1 MKHFYWTSFF
11 TIVKKFYR
19 DEKGVYLVITAL
31 LTFPL
36 LVLTAFTVEST
47 GLLLDKARL
56 SQGMDQAALALIA
69 ENNKYRDNKKHNEV
83 TRQKVSQAE
92 IDNFFGDTFLAQQD
106 KRNQELIQGITKLYM
121 RSDNDDGKISPD
133 DLQFTTDSN
142 FKYKC
147 DEVSIPTSN
156 SYNIRK
162 PVVCEVEGAM
172 NRKYY
177 FPLSETL
184 IGGTSGHLKM
194 DAGKSYAIKER
205 GVVIPV
211 ELMLVADFS
220 GSMHQDLNGRYNADK
235 TKMGQSKIS
244 ILREVVGEIS
254 QILLPKK
261 ISEDISPFNRMGF
274 TTFSGGARERGEKYN
289 CVLPY
294 EGKVDG
300 ASIEMLIE
308 RYITGNNTP
317 EKWNANN
324 RRWERSWVRFEN
336 HYNGKY
342 ESFNYGSCYTSG
354 QKQFCKIKAN
364 PKTIMDYA
372 FQIKDWTTIRIIFD
386 SYMDITRTLNQIS
399 SFNGRNRNY
408 SLSFQD
414 SNYCLGGNY
423 GKETTRAWFDQGNK
437 DISGELSKINPQGWT
452 SASSGL
458 IIGANL
464 IMDYNKDE
472 RAKPEELGTNTQR
485 VILVLSDGE
494 DNWPYYDTLVKLLNA
509 GICDKIRERVDTL
522 QTDEYKKLS
531 TRIAFVAFGYSP
543 PKRQV
548 EAWKKCVGDQ
558 YYTAYSKKELL
569 DTFKQIIGFEEEVG
583 RSSNKKIVF

>member
-11 TIVKKFYR
+11 KIVKKFYR

-69 ENNKYRDNKKHNEV
+69 ENNKYRDNKKHSEV

-92 IDNFFGDTFLAQQD
+92 IDNFFGDTFQAQQD
-106 KRNQELIQGITKLYM
+106 KRNQELIQGMTKLYM
-121 RSDNDDGKISPD
+121 RSEHRGGSQD
-133 DLQFTTDSN
+133 DLQFTVDSN
-142 FKYKC
+142 FRYKC
-147 DEVSIPTSN
+147 DEVTIPTSN
-156 SYNIRK
+156 SYNVRK

-184 IGGTSGHLKM
+184 IGGNSGRLKM
-194 DAGKSYAIKER
+194 DAGTSYAIKER

-254 QILLPKK
+254 QILLPKN

-274 TTFSGGARERGEKYN
+274 ATFSGGARERGERYN

-294 EGKVDG
+294 EEKIAND
-300 ASIEMLIE
+300 SIEMTVE
-308 RYITGNNTP
+308 RWITRNNTP
-317 EKWNANN
+317 KRWNANN
-324 RRWERSWVRFEN
+324 RRWESSWVEFEK
-336 HYNGKY
+336 HYAGKY
-342 ESFNYGSCYTSG
+342 EQFNSRSCYKSG
-354 QKQFCKIKAN
+354 EKQFCRVRGN

-372 FQIKDWTTIRIIFD
+372 FQIKDWTTIRIIFG
-386 SYMDITRTLNQIS
+386 SYMDINRTINQIS
-399 SFNGRNRNY
+399 SFDGRNRNY
-408 SLSFQD
+408 KLSFQD
-414 SNYCLGGNY
+414 NNYCLGGNY
-423 GKETTRAWFDQGNK
+423 GRETTRAWFDQQNR
-437 DISGELSKINPQGWT
+437 DISSELNRINPQGWT

-464 IMDYNKDE
+464 IMDHNKDE
-472 RAKPEELGTNTQR
+472 KAKPVELGTNTQR

-494 DNWPYYDTLVKLLNA
+494 DNWPYYDTLVNLLNA

-522 QTDEYKKLS
+522 QAPEFKKLS

-548 EAWKKCVGDQ
+548 DAWKKCVGDQ

-583 RSSNKKIVF
+583 RSSSKKIVF

>member
-11 TIVKKFYR
+11 KIAKKFYR

-69 ENNKYRDNKKHNEV
+69 ENNKYRENKKHSEIA
-83 TRQKVSQAE
+83 RQKVTQAE
-92 IDNFFGDTFLAQQD
+92 IHNFFGDTFQAQQD

-121 RSDNDDGKISPD
+121 RSEHRAGPQD
-133 DLQFTTDSN
+133 DLQFTVDSN
-142 FKYKC
+142 FRYKC

-156 SYNIRK
+156 SYNVRK

-184 IGGTSGHLKM
+184 IGGNSGRLKM
-194 DAGKSYAIKER
+194 DAGRSYAIKER

-254 QILLPKK
+254 QILLPKT

-274 TTFSGGARERGEKYN
+274 ATFSGGARQRNETQG
-289 CVLPY
+289 CILPY
-294 EGKVDG
+294 EAKDNSN
-300 ASIEMLIE
+300 SIKMTVEAW
-308 RYITGNNTP
+308 ITGNNTGTY
-317 EKWNANN
+317 WNTNAN
-324 RRWERSWVRFEN
+324 RWDTNWVEFKN

-342 ESFNYGSCYTSG
+342 TSFDGCYRDSA
-354 QKQFCKIKAN
+354 QNKQYCYIQAD
-364 PKTIMDYA
+364 PKKIMDYA
-372 FQIKDWTTIRIIFD
+372 FQIQDWTTIRIIF
-386 SYMDITRTLNQIS
+386 SHYMDTARTINQIDT
-399 SFNGRNRNY
+399 FNGENRNY
-408 SLSFQD
+408 KLSFND
-414 SNYCLGGNY
+414 ENYCLGSNN
-423 GKETTRAWFDQGNK
+423 GKQTTRAWFDQKNK
-437 DISGELSKINPQGWT
+437 NLSQELNKINPQGWT

-458 IIGANL
+458 IVGANL
-464 IMDYNKDE
+464 IMDYNKDSK
-472 RAKPEELGTNTQR
+472 AKPDQVGTNTQR

-494 DNWPYYDTLVKLLNA
+494 DNWPYYDTLVTLLNA
-509 GICDKIRERVDTL
+509 GICDKIRTRVDSL
-522 QTDEYKKLS
+522 QASEFKKLP

-543 PKRQV
+543 PQDQV
-548 EAWKKCVGDQ
+548 NAWKKCVGDQ

-583 RSSNKKIVF
+583 RSSNSKTIF